1 MVVYCCVLSEQLCVD
16 DEKCLNEKQ
25 NAERGFVY
33 LSGMKWTKEY
43 AHNCHKQEFLKYCKN
58 VRKMAEILVI
68 SLSGKR

>member
-33 LSGMKWTKEY
+33 LSGMKWTKE
-43 AHNCHKQEFLKYCKN
+43 
-58 VRKMAEILVI
+58 
-68 SLSGKR
+68 